1 MRRARHQ
8 KHQQPKAIR
17 VDASLPPRPFS
28 AARLSRTSSS
38 NGRVRPRPVIMVAA
52 VSFAKQVRQMSG
64 WLRGGS
70 AAPGHHHHNHH
81 NHNHDSESGPGEH
94 TPLIPGRRSEPS
106 RSGWV
111 KFLFDVN
118 STPGDSDE
126 RILVRAAANTW
137 HVIKISLLSSP
148 VNILIFF
155 VPVGLA
161 AGILGWSPTWVFTL
175 NFLAII
181 PLAAILSFATEEIS
195 VKLGET
201 VGGLVNATFGNAVE
215 LIVSVVALRQ
225 GQIEVVQ
232 ASMLGSILSNLL
244 LVMGMCF
251 LLGGVA
257 NMRSSDG
264 EGTEQEF
271 SSGTAQTTSSLMTLS
286 AASMII
292 PATLYGV
299 LDGNNTDRK
308 ESEASIL
315 ILSRGTSI
323 ILLMLYCLYLWF
335 QLNTHKNLFI
345 SKAETQRVNGV
356 NGSASPNGI
365 NSTTS
370 TVVSDE
376 ESQSGESNVEG
387 EEEEHMLWWAAALV
401 LIGTTVVI
409 SFCADYLVES
419 IEPIVETGVLS
430 RAFIGLIL
438 IPIVGNAAEH
448 VTACVVAVRNKMDLA
463 LGVAIGSSI
472 QIALL
477 VTPALVITGWLVLDQ
492 PMTLRFET
500 FQTVA
505 FALSVLVVTFTVND
519 GKSNYLEGAM
529 LLGLYIIIALAFYAS
544 PTNGLDGAP
553 SFHKAISSIVGSS
566 G

>member
-1 MRRARHQ
+1 
-8 KHQQPKAIR
+8 
-17 VDASLPPRPFS
+17 
-28 AARLSRTSSS
+28 
-38 NGRVRPRPVIMVAA
+38 MVAA

-64 WLRGGS
+64 WLRGGG
-70 AAPGHHHHNHH
+70 AAHGGHHHHH
-81 NHNHDSESGPGEH
+81 NNPDSESGPDET
-94 TPLIPGRRSEPS
+94 TPLNGRARRSSDSSQRHGPA
-106 RSGWV
+106 WV
-111 KFLFDVN
+111 RFLCDAHR
-118 STPGDSDE
+118 TPGDDDE

-148 VNILIFF
+148 VNVLIFF

-161 AGILGWSPTWVFTL
+161 AGILGWSPTWIFTL

-215 LIVSVVALRQ
+215 LIVSVIALRQ

-257 NMRSSDG
+257 NMRTSDG
-264 EGTEQEF
+264 EGQEQEF

-299 LDGNNTDRK
+299 LDGNDADPK
-308 ESEASIL
+308 EKEQSIL
-315 ILSRGTSI
+315 VLSRGTSI

-345 SKAETQRVNGV
+345 SKAETERANSV

-376 ESQSGESNVEG
+376 EAQSSVGG
-387 EEEEHMLWWAAALV
+387 EEDDETHMLWWAAALV
-401 LIGTTVVI
+401 LVGTTVVI

-419 IEPIVETGVLS
+419 IEPIVETGILS

-477 VTPALVITGWLVLDQ
+477 VTPALVITGWLILDQ
-492 PMTLRFET
+492 PMSLRFET

-544 PTNGLDGAP
+544 PTNGLDGVP
-553 SFHKAISSIVGSS
+553 SFHKAVSTIVGSS
-566 G
+566 S